1 MSSEFKESR
10 DSPGFLLWQTTN
22 IWQREIRRVLEPLE
36 LTHPQF
42 VLLFSCQWLNG
53 KGSDGGVTQVQLAN
67 HAQMDVN
74 VTSQVLRTL
83 EKKGYI
89 KRSPHSID
97 TRAKVITMTA
107 PGNDLATRA
116 VQVVEAADR
125 AFFESIGDDKGQLID
140 LLLQLVKRHNS

>member
-1 MSSEFKESR
+1 
-10 DSPGFLLWQTTN
+10 
-22 IWQREIRRVLEPLE
+22 
-36 LTHPQF
+36 
-42 VLLFSCQWLNG
+42 
-53 KGSDGGVTQVQLAN
+53 
-67 HAQMDVN
+67 MDVN

-97 TRAKVITMTA
+97 TRAKAITMTA
-107 PGNDLATRA
+107 PDNDLATRA

-140 LLLQLVKRHNS
+140 LLLQLVKRQNS